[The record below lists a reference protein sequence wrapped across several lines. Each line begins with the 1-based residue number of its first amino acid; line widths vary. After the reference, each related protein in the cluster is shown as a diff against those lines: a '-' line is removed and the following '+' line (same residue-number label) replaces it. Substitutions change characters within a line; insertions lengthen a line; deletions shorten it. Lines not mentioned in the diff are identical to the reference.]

1 MFGFNISDIVLTA
14 LALLLAGG
22 ACASAAFIWKKKLE
36 DPVDRRCKTTDALI
50 IPFFLLCVTS
60 VAGAL
65 LPLRIPMWWW
75 LRCVIAV
82 AAAILISLV
91 GRGLIGQWA
100 EAEKCLSCD
109 RYTTFRTEHEVDAG
123 VTTDIGGKQVAIDHR
138 MITVRRCSR
147 CGVKQNLN

>member
-14 LALLLAGG
+14 LAILLAGG
-22 ACASAAFIWKKKLE
+22 ACASAACIWKKKFE
-36 DPVDRRCKTTDALI
+36 ESVDRRCKTIGALTV
-50 IPFFLLCVTS
+50 PFLLLCITT

-65 LPLRIPMWWW
+65 LPLRIPMWRW
-75 LRCVIAV
+75 LQYVIAV
-82 AAAILISLV
+82 FTAIVVSFV

-123 VTTDIGGKQVAIDHR
+123 VETDIGGEQVAIEHR
-138 MITVRRCSR
+138 IVTVRRCSR
-147 CGVKQNLN
+147 CGVRQNQK